1 MRKLPAA
8 KSPAAE
14 FNRLRQNLDLPFG
27 HAGDGFT
34 GGELCVEMNNA
45 RSSFGFG
52 KDNGIR
58 PAGDDGIEVGIG
70 HACVEAIDA
79 HEQARA
85 LFGGAGLLE
94 KLERRVRGGR
104 FALRND

>member
-1 MRKLPAA
+1 
-8 KSPAAE
+8 
-14 FNRLRQNLDLPFG
+14 
-27 HAGDGFT
+27 
-34 GGELCVEMNNA
+34 MNNA
-45 RSSFGFG
+45 RSSFGFR
-52 KDNGIR
+52 KDNGVR

-85 LFGGAGLLE
+85 LLGGAGFLE
-94 KLERRVRGGR
+94 KRERRFACGR